1 MTDAGRKALT
11 DFFSDPLQATPAVI
25 KDVIEAVRS
34 SNGFF
39 RTMRDETVL
48 KQVLSEDGRAN
59 FREWLPKMKE
69 QPLELRLAFVE
80 EFYTMVMGVR
90 MGGDGLQGVDED
102 FCVQVVERIK
112 DIGVIPE
119 KLRTKKVLLACLK
132 AAGNSVRELYSTLKS
147 ELNNAYSKPG
157 PTITAEELLRT
168 NPSIAS
174 SVTFRKEDQP
184 LVLKILSE
192 RLEEINLECL
202 TSSLQEAA
210 KEYKIQPTE
219 LRPWLDLLREK
230 IAEEAE

>member
-39 RTMRDETVL
+39 RTMRDETILGQVL
-48 KQVLSEDGRAN
+48 KEDGRAN
-59 FREWLPKMKE
+59 FREWLPKMKD
-69 QPLELRLAFVE
+69 QPLELRLIFVE
-80 EFYTMVMGVR
+80 EFYDTLGI
-90 MGGDGLQGVDED
+90 QGVDED
-102 FCVQVVERIK
+102 FCVQLVERK
-112 DIGVIPE
+112 WDIGVGLGTSINVVPQ

-132 AAGNSVRELYSTLKS
+132 AVGAAITGHYSTLKS
-147 ELNNAYSKPG
+147 ELNNGYSKPG
-157 PTITAEELLRT
+157 PIFTAEELLRT

-174 SVTFRKEDQP
+174 SITFRKEDQP

-202 TSSLQEAA
+202 ISSLQEAA

-230 IAEEAE
+230 VGE

>member
-39 RTMRDETVL
+39 RTMRPETILTQVL
-48 KQVLSEDGRAN
+48 KEDDRAN
-59 FREWLPKMKE
+59 FREWLPRMKE

-80 EFYTMVMGVR
+80 EFYAV
-90 MGGDGLQGVDED
+90 DGIQGVDED
-102 FCVQVVERIK
+102 FCVQVVERIFE
-112 DIGVIPE
+112 IGVIPE

-132 AAGNSVRELYSTLKS
+132 AVGAGITGPHSTLKS
-147 ELNNAYSKPG
+147 ELNNGYSKPG
-157 PTITAEELLRT
+157 PIFTAEELLRI

-174 SVTFRKEDQP
+174 SISFRKEDQS

-202 TSSLQEAA
+202 ISSLQEAA